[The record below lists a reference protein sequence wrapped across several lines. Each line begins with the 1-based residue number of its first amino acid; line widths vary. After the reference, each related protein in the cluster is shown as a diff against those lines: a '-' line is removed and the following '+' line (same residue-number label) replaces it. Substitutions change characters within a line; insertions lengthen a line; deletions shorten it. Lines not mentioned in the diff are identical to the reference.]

1 MSPDPIAIVE
11 RYLAIVADLDVP
23 AAALADVVH
32 PDARFVEHP
41 NAIAPTGRR
50 RDAEAARAALER
62 SRSLL
67 SAQRFDVVDHVAAG
81 ERVVTRARWTA
92 TLAIDAGPVAAGTE
106 LHADCCMLF
115 TVRNGRIHRQE
126 NYDCYHPLSVA

>member
-1 MSPDPIAIVE
+1 MSPDPIAVVE
-11 RYLAIVADLDVP
+11 RYLAVVADLATP
-23 AAALADVVH
+23 AAALTDVVH

-81 ERVVTRARWTA
+81 ERVVTRARWTG
-92 TLAIDAGPVAAGTE
+92 TLAIDAGPVAAGTQ
-106 LHADCCMLF
+106 LHADCCMVF
-115 TVRNGRIHRQE
+115 TVRGGRIHRQE
-126 NYDCYHPLSVA
+126 NYDCYHPLPVA